1 MKNDGFIRFIST
13 PLPMETQLAV
23 EMRCREVM
31 GCDDIDK
38 LKAFCID
45 MMKNH
50 ARTEVVLSNAMMRM
64 LELEAKLA
72 VFQTPPI
79 KNKSTVQISLTYR
92 ESKTYKT
99 DKATSEKSFTRSVA
113 SLYVRH
119 YHFWILDRKP
129 FVSTLITKPSAN
141 CYEF

>member
-1 MKNDGFIRFIST
+1 MKNDSFIRFIST

-31 GCDDIDK
+31 GCNDIDK

-50 ARTEVVLSNAMMRM
+50 ARSELVLSNAMMRM

-72 VFQTPPI
+72 VLQTPPI
-79 KNKSTVQISLTYR
+79 KNKLFYKFRLFIEKLKLARQIRQHLKDHSR
-92 ESKTYKT
+92 E
-99 DKATSEKSFTRSVA
+99 A
-113 SLYVRH
+113 
-119 YHFWILDRKP
+119 
-129 FVSTLITKPSAN
+129 
-141 CYEF
+141 

>member
-13 PLPMETQLAV
+13 PLPIETELSV

-31 GCDDIDK
+31 GCNDIVK

-50 ARTEVVLSNAMMRM
+50 ARSELVLSNAMMHM

-72 VFQTPPI
+72 VLQTPPI
-79 KNKSTVQISLTYR
+79 KNKIFYKFHLFIEKVKLIRQIRQQLKNHSR
-92 ESKTYKT
+92 E
-99 DKATSEKSFTRSVA
+99 A
-113 SLYVRH
+113 
-119 YHFWILDRKP
+119 
-129 FVSTLITKPSAN
+129 
-141 CYEF
+141 

>member
-1 MKNDGFIRFIST
+1 MKNDSFIRFIST
-13 PLPMETQLAV
+13 PLPIETQLSV

-50 ARTEVVLSNAMMRM
+50 ARSELVLSNAMMRM

-72 VFQTPPI
+72 VLQTPAI
-79 KNKSTVQISLTYR
+79 KNKLFYKFRLFIEKIKLARQIRQHLKDHSR
-92 ESKTYKT
+92 E
-99 DKATSEKSFTRSVA
+99 A
-113 SLYVRH
+113 
-119 YHFWILDRKP
+119 
-129 FVSTLITKPSAN
+129 
-141 CYEF
+141 

>member
-1 MKNDGFIRFIST
+1 MKNDGFIRFISA

-64 LELEAKLA
+64 LELEAKVALL
-72 VFQTPPI
+72 QTKPI
-79 KNKSTVQISLTYR
+79 KNKKL
-92 ESKTYKT
+92 YKLRLWF
-99 DKATSEKSFTRSVA
+99 EK
-113 SLYVRH
+113 LK
-119 YHFWILDRKP
+119 ILRQAKKYKKNY
-129 FVSTLITKPSAN
+129 SQRA
-141 CYEF
+141 

>member
-1 MKNDGFIRFIST
+1 MKNDGFIRMIST

-31 GCDDIDK
+31 DCDDLDK

-50 ARTEVVLSNAMMRM
+50 ARSELVLSNAVMRM

-72 VFQTPPI
+72 VLQTPAI
-79 KNKSTVQISLTYR
+79 KNKLFYKFRLFVEKVKLIKQIRQQLKNHSR
-92 ESKTYKT
+92 E
-99 DKATSEKSFTRSVA
+99 A
-113 SLYVRH
+113 
-119 YHFWILDRKP
+119 
-129 FVSTLITKPSAN
+129 
-141 CYEF
+141 

>member
-13 PLPMETQLAV
+13 PLPIEAELSV

-38 LKAFCID
+38 LKAFCTD

-50 ARTEVVLSNAMMRM
+50 ARTEIVLSNAMMRM

-72 VFQTPPI
+72 ALQTPPI
-79 KNKSTVQISLTYR
+79 KNKLFYKFRLFVEKVKLARQIRQQLKNHSR
-92 ESKTYKT
+92 E
-99 DKATSEKSFTRSVA
+99 A
-113 SLYVRH
+113 
-119 YHFWILDRKP
+119 
-129 FVSTLITKPSAN
+129 
-141 CYEF
+141 